1 MGPPEKETP
10 HPSELGGRKG
20 KRGDTAD
27 LAARVRRYGTAKSHT
42 CKFVGAI
49 GAATAQEIGIRF
61 QRVVECGDW
70 LKFRDYYTGPGVK
83 LHSANFCKNTLVCS
97 LCAIRRASRN
107 LAAYLDRLKVVQAE
121 RPALVAHL
129 VTLTVRNR
137 TDLGEALAHLQDSL
151 RTLHRRRSRAN
162 QPSIMHSIAGGVF
175 SIEVTN
181 NGNGWHPHVHAIWLA
196 EEAPNTYA
204 LRSEWEAIT
213 GDSFMC
219 DVRPIELLT
228 DCGPDIDP
236 HAAGFAEVFKYAMK
250 PSELGPERMV
260 EAYPILKGRRLLGS
274 FGVFRGVEQ
283 PRELADDCSGLE
295 DLPYIEL
302 LLRYSTN
309 GGYRREKTESC
320 GPERTHRANDQLR
333 DGADGSQGG
342 FRGAPSRSVVVVRE
356 DGSALR
362 ARAASPA
369 SARGAL
375 SDVGTSS

>member
-10 HPSELGGRKG
+10 HPDQLGGETG
-20 KRGDTAD
+20 KRGGTAD

-42 CKFVGAI
+42 RKLVGAI
-49 GAATAQEIGIRF
+49 GAATAKEIGIRF
-61 QRVVECGDW
+61 DRVLDCGDW
-70 LKFRDYYTGPGVK
+70 LKFRDYYTGPGIK

-107 LAAYLDRLKVVQAE
+107 LGVYLERLQVVQAE
-121 RPALVAHL
+121 RPSLVAYL
-129 VTLTVRNR
+129 VTLTVRNQP
-137 TDLGEALAHLQDSL
+137 DLGEALEHLTDSL
-151 RTLHRRRSRAN
+151 KLLHHRRVEKKSRSLMRD
-162 QPSIMHSIAGGVF
+162 IAGGVF

-196 EEAPNTYA
+196 ESQPDVYA
-204 LRSEWEAIT
+204 LRAEWEQIT

-219 DVRPIELLT
+219 DVRPIEKLT

-302 LLRYSTN
+302 LLRYTQN
-309 GGYRREKTESC
+309 GGYRREKIESC
-320 GPERTHRANDQLR
+320 GPERTHRASDQLR
-333 DGADGSQGG
+333 DDCQAPKRE
-342 FRGAPSRSVVVVRE
+342 FRGEASGAVVVVRE
-356 DGSALR
+356 DESAYV
-362 ARAASPA
+362 ARAACA
-369 SARGAL
+369 SSVRAAR